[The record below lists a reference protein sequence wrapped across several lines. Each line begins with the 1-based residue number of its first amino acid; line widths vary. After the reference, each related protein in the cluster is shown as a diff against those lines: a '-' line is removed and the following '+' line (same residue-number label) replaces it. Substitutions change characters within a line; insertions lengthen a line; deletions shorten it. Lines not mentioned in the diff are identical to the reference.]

1 MLALVL
7 TFSRLVTFVQLW
19 VSNISS
25 DFVIPEMSDL
35 LKTFLQKV
43 PDPMLLLSLTRT
55 ATRPWYGQT
64 IRNY

>member
-43 PDPMLLLSLTRT
+43 PDPMLLLSR
-55 ATRPWYGQT
+55 
-64 IRNY
+64 